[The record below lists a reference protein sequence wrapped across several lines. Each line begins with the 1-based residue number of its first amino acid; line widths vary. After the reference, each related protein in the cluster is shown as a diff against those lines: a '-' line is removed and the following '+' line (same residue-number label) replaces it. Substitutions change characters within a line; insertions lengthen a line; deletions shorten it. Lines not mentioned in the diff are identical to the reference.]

1 MGDKFNGLLS
11 LVKEYIVY
19 RSCVGNPKTQIM
31 ILTQDLVN
39 NSILS
44 LLWLK
49 SRVVTHVLE

>member
-11 LVKEYIVY
+11 LVKEYNY
-19 RSCVGNPKTQIM
+19 CRCVGNPKTQIM

-49 SRVVTHVLE
+49 SRVVS